1 MRPMFVGINRY
12 IATCRTAKHRIFC
25 FLESDILPDAKL
37 IAIGV
42 DDAHLL
48 ATVSSRFHLSWA
60 LSQGAFLEDR
70 PNYNHSECF
79 NTFPFPDCTPA
90 QTEILRDLGERLDAH
105 RKARQAAH
113 PKLTLTQMYNVLERL
128 REIEASGSGEVLE
141 GKDKTIYEQGQ
152 IGLLKDLHDQID
164 AAVADAYGWPVDLS
178 DEEILERLVAL
189 NRERHQEELQGHV
202 RWLRP
207 DYQNPDG
214 KTAETGKSGKLALEE
229 TVAAEGKIAWPK
241 SLPQQMALVR
251 SVLADLG
258 SASVEEVRS
267 HFLRGQTKTVEERLE
282 TLAALGQA
290 EALGNGRYAA

>member
-1 MRPMFVGINRY
+1 MYVEGDAI
-12 IATCRTAKHRIFC
+12 CESEVVC
-25 FLESDILPDAKL
+25 FAIEDADK
-37 IAIGV
+37 
-42 DDAHLL
+42 L
-48 ATVSSRFHLSWA
+48 ATLSSNIHLAWFEATSSSR
-60 LSQGAFLEDR
+60 GVYEGKVR
-70 PNYNHSECF
+70 YNHSVCF
-79 NTFPFPDCTPA
+79 NPFPFPDCTPA
-90 QTEILRDLGERLDAH
+90 QTESLRDLGERLDAH

-141 GKDKTIYEQGQ
+141 GKEKTIYEQGQ

-258 SASVEEVRS
+258 TASVEDVRS